1 MGVNP
6 HTFEN
11 STFASA
17 LDTKL
22 ENSPPILKNAPKILI
37 VDDSEDFRTHIR
49 SFLYEYFHIIEAS
62 NGQDGFEKTLQE
74 QPDLIIS
81 DVVMPIMTGTQML
94 DKIKRNLST
103 AHIPVI
109 LLTAKIE
116 TEMKI
121 EGLEHGADDYIA
133 KPVNP
138 KILTTKIYNILNN
151 RKLVRQNFKEKK
163 EIKNQTGF
171 IVQRRP

>member
-1 MGVNP
+1 
-6 HTFEN
+6 
-11 STFASA
+11 
-17 LDTKL
+17 
-22 ENSPPILKNAPKILI
+22 
-37 VDDSEDFRTHIR
+37 
-49 SFLYEYFHIIEAS
+49 
-62 NGQDGFEKTLQE
+62 
-74 QPDLIIS
+74 
-81 DVVMPIMTGTQML
+81 MPIMTGTQML